1 MVRCEVWEQYRGMKA
16 MPNLRETPGSQGA
29 KKAKGILAAK
39 KGNQFLSP
47 KIANIA
53 NPVQKK
59 EILPAQFG
67 I

>member
-1 MVRCEVWEQYRGMKA
+1 MPNAAQTASSPGAGKA
-16 MPNLRETPGSQGA
+16 M
-29 KKAKGILAAK
+29 GILAAK
-39 KGNQFLSP
+39 KSNQFLSA

-59 EILPAQFG
+59 DIELAQFG

>member
-1 MVRCEVWEQYRGMKA
+1 VLRGVWEQYREMKA
-16 MPNLRETPGSQGA
+16 RQRAAEKASSLGVR
-29 KKAKGILAAK
+29 KAKGILAAK
-39 KGNQFLSP
+39 KGNQFLST

-59 EILPAQFG
+59 DIVLAQFG